1 LEDDEPPPLFE
12 DALRRAVERAEEKL
26 EQDCGITVHTHLSD
40 RLITQLEAIDHEKF
54 RRELWYTND
63 DFIEKTRQKDFVCL
77 VLSVNYEPAAFL
89 FGYDYKDDPRGFF
102 LDEVATHIEGKGLG
116 KILITLLF
124 VYCYELGYDSVVLYT
139 EDLDQEGRPL
149 REFYEHIGFGIAT
162 TDPTLGVVMRYN
174 IEEKALKALYK
185 RVMYAEGGPF
195 PPYLRR
201 S

>member
-26 EQDCGITVHTHLSD
+26 EQDCTITVHTHLSD
-40 RLITQLEAIDHEKF
+40 RLIAQLEAIDHEKF
-54 RRELWYTND
+54 RRELWYTDD

-89 FGYDYKDDPRGFF
+89 FGYDYKDDPKGFF

-124 VYCYELGYDSVVLYT
+124 MYCYELGYDSVVLYT

-149 REFYEHIGFGIAT
+149 REFYEHIGFGIAA

-174 IEEKALKALYK
+174 IEETALKALYK

-201 S
+201 F